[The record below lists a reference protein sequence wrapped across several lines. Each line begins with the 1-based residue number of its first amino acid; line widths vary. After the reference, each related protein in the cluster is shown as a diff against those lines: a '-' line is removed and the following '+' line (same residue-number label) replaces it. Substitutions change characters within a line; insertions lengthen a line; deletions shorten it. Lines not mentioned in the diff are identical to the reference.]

1 MQGALEKEELD
12 DRGRALILLGMA
24 LYQLDRLEEAADA
37 FADAVDEEDSRLH
50 AERWL
55 MHIKRRLA
63 RGR

>member
-1 MQGALEKEELD
+1 
-12 DRGRALILLGMA
+12 MA

-37 FADAVDEEDSRLH
+37 FADAVEEEDSRLS

-55 MHIKRRLA
+55 MHIERRLA